1 MTDKRH
7 ERAII
12 QGKLFPAT
20 GTRKPL
26 PRPRLDSSSD
36 VLDGVFPV
44 VVVAAPAG
52 YGKSTLMARWHSRLL
67 ERDVACAW
75 LSLDEDDNDAARFL
89 RHLIATLQKANAH
102 IGKDVAEE
110 LIADFASGSRSV
122 LEAIAGDLAQIPHRI
137 VLFLDDLHLVEGP
150 EVRGILDWLINYAPR
165 TLQYV
170 IGTRRDPGLRLSG
183 LRVRCHLLELG
194 AEQLQFDAA
203 ETAQFYRNR
212 LGRDLPALDLQTL
225 LTKTEGWPAALE
237 LAALVLAG
245 SSEPNMFIQHFA
257 GTDTSVVDYLCD
269 MVLSQMDE
277 RTRDIVFRISMFDR
291 ICAPLAR
298 AISDADD
305 AAEVLLGLR
314 TRNLFLIP
322 LDRSWEWV
330 RFHHL
335 VGEFFRAT
343 YRRTAPAQAR
353 ECLVRGAQWL
363 HANAHVEEAVNY
375 MIRAQEWEQATHW
388 VADSVEELVFRRG
401 YHWMILRWMNA
412 LPEAYVDRY
421 PVIRIQ
427 YAFALSFYPQ
437 YQEYEAQIYRLQ
449 LLLKNLEAQAHHDTR
464 EIEELRCAV
473 EMQVAMSVALRD
485 DGMRGGDLA
494 AAWLARWPEAPLRRK
509 GVMGNVL
516 SFGHKTR
523 GHIDRGLDTVAQTR
537 RWLEQSEGYYA
548 SSWTAY
554 LEAVLHLKRGSYFD
568 AKLACTSGL
577 ELVERKLHG
586 HPGQAGMLRTL
597 FGGSYFDAKLAG
609 TSGLELVERK
619 LHGHPGQASML
630 HTLLAGICYEFDE
643 IEQALAHLD
652 LTSSSIS
659 EYAHADAV
667 IVAYLTQARIQHL
680 RHDESG
686 ALAMLREGQEFGEQ
700 RGWRRL
706 TLSLAAE
713 ECRSL
718 ARAGH
723 HEEARLVATRFDF
736 HELPAHSGAAPLN
749 SDKALRAASR
759 YLLKQSPRVVI
770 EALNAAIDVNQK
782 RGLAHRT
789 VELLILRALAEKED
803 GHWASAL
810 ADLRRA
816 LTIAAPRSYVRVFL
830 DEGREL
836 AALIDRLDMEQLR
849 GTEAAPLA
857 RRLQRA
863 LCTPDIQGSAPIGM
877 GEELTKRELSI
888 LKRLETGLSNKEI
901 AESIFVSEGTLKWHL
916 HNVYGKLNVKNRT
929 RAMARARELGIL

>member
-1 MTDKRH
+1 MTGKRH

-36 VLDGVFPV
+36 VLDGIFPV
-44 VVVAAPAG
+44 VVLAAPAG
-52 YGKSTLMARWHSRLL
+52 YGKSTLMARWHARLL
-67 ERDVACAW
+67 ERGVSCAW

-89 RHLIATLQKANAH
+89 RHLIAALQKASAH
-102 IGKDVAEE
+102 IGKDVAED

-122 LEAIAGDLAQIPHRI
+122 LEAIAGDLAQVQHRI
-137 VLFLDDLHLVEGP
+137 VLFLDDLQLVDGA

-165 TLQYV
+165 RLQYV
-170 IGTRRDPGLRLSG
+170 IGTRQDPGLRLSG
-183 LRVRCHLLELG
+183 LRVRSQLLELG

-203 ETAQFYRNR
+203 ETAEFYRSR
-212 LGRDLPALDLQTL
+212 LGRDLPARDLQSL

-237 LAALVLAG
+237 LAALVLSG
-245 SSEPNMFIQHFA
+245 SSEPKAFIQHFA

-277 RTRDIVFRISMFDR
+277 RTREIVFRISLFDR
-291 ICAPLAR
+291 ICAPLAQ
-298 AISDADD
+298 AVTDAND
-305 AAEVLLGLR
+305 AEEALLSLR
-314 TRNLFLIP
+314 TRNLFLVP

-343 YRRTAPAQAR
+343 YHRTAPAQAM
-353 ECLVRGAQWL
+353 ECLVRGARWL
-363 HANAHVEEAVNY
+363 HDNGHVEEAVNY
-375 MIRAQEWEQATHW
+375 MIRAQEWEQATQW

-401 YHWMILRWMNA
+401 YHQTILRWMNA
-412 LPEAYVDRY
+412 LPEAYVDCH

-427 YAFALSFYPQ
+427 YAFALSFYPR
-437 YQEYEAQIYRLQ
+437 YQEYEAQLYRLQ
-449 LLLKNLEAQAHHDTR
+449 QLLRKLEAQAHHDAR
-464 EIEELRCAV
+464 GIDELRCAV
-473 EMQVAMSVALRD
+473 EMQVAMSVGLRD
-485 DGMRGGDLA
+485 DGVRGGELA
-494 AAWLARWPEAPLRRK
+494 AAWLVRWPEASLRRR

-523 GHIDRGLDTVAQTR
+523 SHIDGGLEIIADTR

-548 SSWTAY
+548 LSWTAY
-554 LEAVLHLKRGSYFD
+554 LEGVLHLKRGSYFD
-568 AKLACTSGL
+568 SRLACTRGL
-577 ELVERKLHG
+577 DLVGQKLHG
-586 HPGQAGMLRTL
+586 HPGQSSL
-597 FGGSYFDAKLAG
+597 
-609 TSGLELVERK
+609 
-619 LHGHPGQASML
+619 LHA
-630 HTLLAGICYEFDE
+630 LLAGIAYEFDE
-643 IEQALAHLD
+643 IEQALAHLEVA
-652 LTSSSIS
+652 LSSVN
-659 EYAHADAV
+659 ECAHADAL
-667 IVAYLTQARIQHL
+667 IVGYLTQARIQHL

-686 ALAMLREGQEFGEQ
+686 ALAMLREGQELGEQ
-700 RGWRRL
+700 RGWRRV

-713 ECRSL
+713 ECLGL

-736 HELPAHSGAAPLN
+736 HGLPPRIDAAPLN

-759 YLLKQSPRVVI
+759 YLLKQSPRAVI
-770 EALNAAIDVNQK
+770 EALDVAIDNIQQ
-782 RGLAHRT
+782 RELAHRS
-789 VELLILRALAEKED
+789 VELLVLRALAKKED
-803 GHWASAL
+803 GDWASAL
-810 ADLRRA
+810 ADVRRA
-816 LTIAAPRSYVRVFL
+816 LTIAAPRNYVRVFL

-836 AALIDRLDMEQLR
+836 GALIDRLDMEQLR
-849 GTEAAPLA
+849 GSEAAPLA

-863 LCTPDIQGSAPIGM
+863 MYTPEVQGNAPIGM

-901 AESIFVSEGTLKWHL
+901 AEAIFVSEGTLKWHL
-916 HNVYGKLNVKNRT
+916 HNVYGKLNVKNRSG
-929 RAMARARELGIL
+929 AMARARAIGIL

>member
-1 MTDKRH
+1 LDAGDKLKRVASKRH

-12 QGKLFPAT
+12 EGKLFPAT

-52 YGKSTLMARWHSRLL
+52 YGKSTLMARWHARLL
-67 ERDVACAW
+67 ERGVSCAW
-75 LSLDEDDNDAARFL
+75 LSLDADDNDSARFL
-89 RHLIATLQKANAH
+89 RHLIAALQKASAH
-102 IGKDVAEE
+102 IGKDVAED
-110 LIADFASGSRSV
+110 LIADFASGSRAV
-122 LEAIAGDLAQIPHRI
+122 LEAIAGDLARVEHRI
-137 VLFLDDLHLVEGP
+137 VLFLDDLQLVEGP

-165 TLQYV
+165 CLQYV
-170 IGTRRDPGLRLSG
+170 IGTRQDPGLRLSG
-183 LRVRCHLLELG
+183 LRVRSQLLELG
-194 AEQLQFDAA
+194 AEQLQFDAK
-203 ETAQFYRNR
+203 ETAQFYRSR
-212 LGRDLPALDLQTL
+212 LGRDLPAPDLQTL

-245 SSEPNMFIQHFA
+245 SSEPKTFIQHFA

-277 RTRDIVFRISMFDR
+277 RTRDFVYRISMFDR

-298 AISDADD
+298 AVTDADD
-305 AAEVLLGLR
+305 AEEALLGLR

-335 VGEFFRAT
+335 VGEFFRET
-343 YRRTAPAQAR
+343 YRRAAPAQAV
-353 ECLVRGAQWL
+353 ECLVRGARWL
-363 HANAHVEEAVNY
+363 HANGHIEETVNY
-375 MIRAQEWEQATHW
+375 LIRAGEWEQATHW

-401 YHWMILRWMNA
+401 YHQTILRWMNA
-412 LPEAYVDRY
+412 LPEACVDRY

-427 YAFALSFYPQ
+427 YAFALSFYHR
-437 YQEYEAQIYRLQ
+437 YQECEAQIYRLQ
-449 LLLKNLEAQAHHDTR
+449 QLLQSLEAQPHHDAGR
-464 EIEELRCAV
+464 IEELRCAV
-473 EMQVAMSVALRD
+473 ELQVAMSRGLRD
-485 DGMRGGDLA
+485 DGMLGGELA
-494 AAWLARWPEAPLRRK
+494 AAWLARWPEASLTRK

-523 GHIDRGLDTVAQTR
+523 GQIDGGLKMIAETR

-548 SSWTAY
+548 LSWTAY
-554 LEAVLHLKRGSYFD
+554 LEAVLHLKRGSYFE
-568 AKLACTSGL
+568 ARLACTRGL
-577 ELVERKLHG
+577 ELVEQKLHG
-586 HPGQAGMLRTL
+586 HPGQAGL
-597 FGGSYFDAKLAG
+597 
-609 TSGLELVERK
+609 
-619 LHGHPGQASML
+619 LHA
-630 HTLLAGICYEFDE
+630 LLAGISYEFDE
-643 IEQALAHLD
+643 IEQALRHLE
-652 LTSSSIS
+652 LASSGVS

-686 ALAMLREGQEFGEQ
+686 ALAMLREGQELGER
-700 RGWRRL
+700 RGWRRV

-713 ECRSL
+713 ECRSR

-736 HELPAHSGAAPLN
+736 HELPPRSGAPPLS

-759 YLLKQSPRVVI
+759 YLRRQSPGAVI
-770 EALNAAIDVNQK
+770 EALDAAIENSRQRELD
-782 RGLAHRT
+782 HRS
-789 VELLILRALAEKED
+789 VELLVLRALAAKED
-803 GHWASAL
+803 GDWAGAL
-810 ADLRRA
+810 ADLRSA
-816 LTIAAPRSYVRVFL
+816 LTIAARRNYVRVFL

-836 AALIDRLDMEQLR
+836 GALIDRLDIEQLR
-849 GTEAAPLA
+849 GSEAAPLA

-863 LCTPDIQGSAPIGM
+863 LCAPDVQGGAPIGM

-888 LKRLETGLSNKEI
+888 IKRLESGLSNKEI
-901 AESIFVSEGTLKWHL
+901 AEAIFVSEGTLKWHL
-916 HNVYGKLNVKNRT
+916 HNVYGKLNVKNRSGAMT
-929 RAMARARELGIL
+929 RARALGIL

>member
-1 MTDKRH
+1 MTGKRH

-12 QGKLFPAT
+12 ESKLFPAT

-26 PRPRLDSSSD
+26 PRPRLDSSCD
-36 VLDGVFPV
+36 VLDGIFPV

-52 YGKSTLMARWHSRLL
+52 YGKSTLMARWHARLL
-67 ERDVACAW
+67 KRGVPCAW

-89 RHLIATLQKANAH
+89 HHLIAALQKASAH
-102 IGKDVAEE
+102 IGKDVAED

-122 LEAIAGDLAQIPHRI
+122 LEAIAGDLAQVQHRI
-137 VLFLDDLHLVEGP
+137 VLFLDDLQLVEGS
-150 EVRGILDWLINYAPR
+150 EVRRILDWLINYAPR
-165 TLQYV
+165 PLQYV
-170 IGTRRDPGLRLSG
+170 IGTRQDPGLRLSG
-183 LRVRCHLLELG
+183 LRVRSQLLELG

-203 ETAQFYRNR
+203 EAAQFYRNR

-245 SSEPNMFIQHFA
+245 SSEPTAFIQHFA

-269 MVLSQMDE
+269 MVLLQMDE

-298 AISDADD
+298 AVTDAND
-305 AAEVLLGLR
+305 AEEALLGLR

-335 VGEFFRAT
+335 VGEFFRER

-363 HANAHVEEAVNY
+363 HANDHIEEAVNY

-401 YHWMILRWMNA
+401 YHQTILRWMNA
-412 LPEAYVDRY
+412 LPDTYVDRY

-427 YAFALSFYPQ
+427 YAFALSFYSR
-437 YQEYEAQIYRLQ
+437 YQDYEAQIYRLQ
-449 LLLKNLEAQAHHDTR
+449 QLLQNLEAQGHHDDGS
-464 EIEELRCAV
+464 IDELRCAV
-473 EMQVAMSVALRD
+473 EMQVAMSRALRD
-485 DGMRGGDLA
+485 DGMRGGELA
-494 AAWLARWPEAPLRRK
+494 AAWLARWPDASLWRK

-523 GHIDRGLDTVAQTR
+523 GHIDAGLEVIAETR
-537 RWLEQSEGYYA
+537 QWLEQSEGYYPLA
-548 SSWTAY
+548 WTSY
-554 LEAVLHLKRGSYFD
+554 VEAVLHLKRGSYFD
-568 AKLACTSGL
+568 ARLACTRGL
-577 ELVERKLHG
+577 EHVQRKLHG
-586 HPGQAGMLRTL
+586 HPGQTSLLR
-597 FGGSYFDAKLAG
+597 
-609 TSGLELVERK
+609 
-619 LHGHPGQASML
+619 
-630 HTLLAGICYEFDE
+630 TLLAGICYEFNE
-643 IEQALAHLD
+643 IEPALAHLE
-652 LTSSSIS
+652 LALRSVN
-659 EYAHADAV
+659 EYAPADAV

-686 ALAMLREGQEFGEQ
+686 ALAMLREGQELGEQ
-700 RGWRRL
+700 RGLRRV

-718 ARAGH
+718 ARAGR

-736 HELPAHSGAAPLN
+736 HELPSRSDAAPL
-749 SDKALRAASR
+749 SADKALRAASR
-759 YLLKQSPRVVI
+759 YLLKQSPRVVV
-770 EALNAAIDVNQK
+770 EALDAAIENSQQ
-782 RGLAHRT
+782 RGLAHRS
-789 VELLILRALAEKED
+789 VELLVLRAMAEKED
-803 GHWASAL
+803 GDWASAL
-810 ADLRRA
+810 ADVRRA
-816 LTIAAPRSYVRVFL
+816 LTIAAPRNYVRVFL

-836 AALIDRLDMEQLR
+836 GALIDRLDLEQLR
-849 GTEAAPLA
+849 GSEAAPLA

-863 LCTPDIQGSAPIGM
+863 MCTPDIQGGAPIGM

-901 AESIFVSEGTLKWHL
+901 AEAIFVSEGTLKWHL
-916 HNVYGKLNVKNRT
+916 HNVYGKLNVKNRPG
-929 RAMARARELGIL
+929 AMARARVLGIL

>member
-1 MTDKRH
+1 MTGKRH
-7 ERAII
+7 EPAII
-12 QGKLFPAT
+12 QSKLFPAT

-26 PRPRLDSSSD
+26 PRPRLDSFSD
-36 VLDGVFPV
+36 VLDGIFQV

-52 YGKSTLMARWHSRLL
+52 YGKSTLMARWHARLL
-67 ERDVACAW
+67 ERGVSCAW

-89 RHLIATLQKANAH
+89 RHLIAALQRASAH
-102 IGKDVAEE
+102 IGKDVAED
-110 LIADFASGSRSV
+110 LIAAFASDSRSV
-122 LEAIAGDLAQIPHRI
+122 LEAIAGDLAQVHHRI
-137 VLFLDDLHLVEGP
+137 VLFLDDLQLVEGP

-165 TLQYV
+165 PLQYV

-183 LRVRCHLLELG
+183 LRVRSQLLELG

-203 ETAQFYRNR
+203 EVAQFYRSR

-245 SSEPNMFIQHFA
+245 SSEPKAFIQHFA

-269 MVLSQMDE
+269 MVLSQLDE
-277 RTRDIVFRISMFDR
+277 ATRDIVFRISMFDR

-298 AISDADD
+298 AVTDASDAEQ
-305 AAEVLLGLR
+305 ALLGLR

-335 VGEFFRAT
+335 VGEFFRET

-363 HANAHVEEAVNY
+363 HANGHFEEAVNY
-375 MIRAQEWEQATHW
+375 MIRAQEWERATHW
-388 VADSVEELVFRRG
+388 VADSVEELVFRCG
-401 YHWMILRWMNA
+401 YHQTILRWMNA
-412 LPEAYVDRY
+412 LPEACVDSY

-427 YAFALSFYPQ
+427 YAFALSFYPR
-437 YQEYEAQIYRLQ
+437 YQEYEAQLYRLQ
-449 LLLKNLEAQAHHDTR
+449 LLLKNLEAHANHDAGR
-464 EIEELRCAV
+464 IDELRCAV

-485 DGMRGGDLA
+485 DGMRGGELA
-494 AAWLARWPEAPLRRK
+494 SAWLARWPEASLRRK

-523 GHIDRGLDTVAQTR
+523 GHIDAGLEMSAETR
-537 RWLEQSEGYYA
+537 QWLEQSEGYYA
-548 SSWTAY
+548 LSWTAY
-554 LEAVLHLKRGSYFD
+554 IEAVLHLKRGNYFD
-568 AKLACTSGL
+568 SRLACTRGL
-577 ELVERKLHG
+577 ELVQRKLHG
-586 HPGQAGMLRTL
+586 HPGQTNL
-597 FGGSYFDAKLAG
+597 
-609 TSGLELVERK
+609 
-619 LHGHPGQASML
+619 LHS
-630 HTLLAGICYEFDE
+630 LLAGISYEFDE
-643 IEQALAHLD
+643 IEQALAHLE
-652 LTSSSIS
+652 LASSSVN
-659 EYAHADAV
+659 EYAHADAA

-686 ALAMLREGQEFGEQ
+686 ALAMLKEGQELGEQ
-700 RGWRRL
+700 RGWRRVI
-706 TLSLAAE
+706 LSLAAE

-718 ARAGH
+718 ARTGH

-736 HELPAHSGAAPLN
+736 HELPARSGAPPLS

-759 YLLKQSPRVVI
+759 YLLKQTPRTVI
-770 EALNAAIDVNQK
+770 EALDGAIENSQQ
-782 RGLAHRT
+782 RELSHRS
-789 VELLILRALAEKED
+789 VELLVLRALAKKED
-803 GHWASAL
+803 GDWASAL

-816 LTIAAPRSYVRVFL
+816 LTIAAPRNYVRVFL

-836 AALIDRLDMEQLR
+836 GALIDRLDMEQLR
-849 GTEAAPLA
+849 GSEAAPLA

-863 LCTPDIQGSAPIGM
+863 MHTPDVQGGAPIGK
-877 GEELTKRELSI
+877 GEDLTKRELSI

-901 AESIFVSEGTLKWHL
+901 AEAIFVSEGTLKWHL

-929 RAMARARELGIL
+929 RATARARALGIL

>member
-1 MTDKRH
+1 MTDIRN

-36 VLDGVFPV
+36 VLDGIFPV
-44 VVVAAPAG
+44 VVVSAPAG
-52 YGKSTLMARWHSRLL
+52 YGKSTVMAQWHARLR
-67 ERDVACAW
+67 ERGVACAW

-89 RHLIATLQKANAH
+89 RHLIAALQIASAH
-102 IGKDVAEE
+102 IGKDVAED
-110 LIADFASGSRSV
+110 LNADFASGSRSM
-122 LEAIAGDLAQIPHRI
+122 LEAIAGDLAQVQHRI
-137 VLFLDDLHLVEGP
+137 VLFLDDLQLVEAP
-150 EVRGILDWLINYAPR
+150 EVREILNWLINYAPR
-165 TLQYV
+165 HLQYV

-183 LRVRCHLLELG
+183 LRVRYQLLDLG

-203 ETAQFYRNR
+203 EAAQFYRNR
-212 LGRDLPALDLQTL
+212 LGRDLPAPDVQAL

-245 SSEPNMFIQHFA
+245 SSEPNVFIRHFA

-291 ICAPLAR
+291 VCAPLAR
-298 AISDADD
+298 AVTDAHD
-305 AAEVLLGLR
+305 AEEALLSLR

-343 YRRTAPAQAR
+343 YRRTAPEQAR
-353 ECLVRGAQWL
+353 QCLVRGAQWL
-363 HANAHVEEAVNY
+363 HANGHVEEAVNC
-375 MIRAQEWEQATHW
+375 MTRAEEWERATHW

-401 YHWMILRWMNA
+401 YHQTILRWMHA
-412 LPEAYVDRY
+412 LPEEYVDRY

-427 YAFALSFYPQ
+427 YAFALSFYPLD
-437 YQEYEAQIYRLQ
+437 QEYAAQIYRLQ
-449 LLLKNLEAQAHHDTR
+449 RLLQNLEAQAHHDPRT
-464 EIEELRCAV
+464 IDELRCAV
-473 EMQVAMSVALRD
+473 EMQVAMSAGLRD
-485 DGMRGGDLA
+485 EGTRGGELA
-494 AAWLARWPEAPLRRK
+494 AAWLARWPEASLRRK

-523 GHIDRGLDTVAQTR
+523 GRIDEGLEMIAETR
-537 RWLEQSEGYYA
+537 QWLEQSEGYYA
-548 SSWTAY
+548 LSWTAY
-554 LEAVLHLKRGSYFD
+554 LEAVLQLKRGNYFD
-568 AKLACTSGL
+568 SRLACTRGI

-586 HPGQAGMLRTL
+586 HPGQISL
-597 FGGSYFDAKLAG
+597 
-609 TSGLELVERK
+609 
-619 LHGHPGQASML
+619 L

-643 IEQALAHLD
+643 IDQALAHLE
-652 LTSSSIS
+652 LASSSVH

-667 IVAYLTQARIQHL
+667 IVAYLTQSRIQHL

-686 ALAMLREGQEFGEQ
+686 ALAMLREGQELGEQ
-700 RGWRRL
+700 RGWRRV

-723 HEEARLVATRFDF
+723 REEAMLVATRFGFQD
-736 HELPAHSGAAPLN
+736 LPSSKGAPSLI
-749 SDKALRAASR
+749 SDKSLRAASR
-759 YLLKQSPRVVI
+759 YLLRQSPRAVI
-770 EALNAAIDVNQK
+770 EVLDTAIENSQQ
-782 RGLAHRT
+782 RELAHRS
-789 VELLILRALAEKED
+789 VELLVLRALAKKEEED
-803 GHWASAL
+803 WAGASA
-810 ADLRRA
+810 DVRRA
-816 LTIAAPRSYVRVFL
+816 LTIAAPRKYVRVFL

-836 AALIDRLDMEQLR
+836 GALIDRLDLEQLR
-849 GTEAAPLA
+849 GSEAAPLA

-863 LCTPDIQGSAPIGM
+863 MRTSDVQGDEPNGM
-877 GEELTKRELSI
+877 GEDLTKRELSI
-888 LKRLETGLSNKEI
+888 LKRLDTGLSNKEI
-901 AESIFVSEGTLKWHL
+901 AEAIFVSEGTLKWHL
-916 HNVYGKLNVKNRT
+916 HNVYGKLNVKNRSG
-929 RAMARARELGIL
+929 AMIRARALGLL

>member
-7 ERAII
+7 QRAII
-12 QGKLFPAT
+12 EGKLFPAT

-36 VLDGVFPV
+36 VLDGIFPV

-52 YGKSTLMARWHSRLL
+52 YGKSTLMARWHARLL
-67 ERDVACAW
+67 ERRVSCAW
-75 LSLDEDDNDAARFL
+75 LSLDEDDHDAARFL
-89 RHLIATLQKANAH
+89 RHLIAALQKASPH
-102 IGKDVAEE
+102 VGKDVAED
-110 LIADFASGSRSV
+110 LIADFASGSKSV
-122 LEAIAGDLAQIPHRI
+122 LEAVAGDLAQVQHRT
-137 VLFLDDLHLVEGP
+137 VLFLDDLQLVKGP

-165 TLQYV
+165 CLQYV
-170 IGTRRDPGLRLSG
+170 IGTRQDPGLRLSG
-183 LRVRCHLLELG
+183 LRVRSQLLELG

-203 ETAQFYRNR
+203 EAARFYRSR
-212 LGRDLPALDLQTL
+212 LGRDLSALDLQTL
-225 LTKTEGWPAALE
+225 LAKTEGWPAALE
-237 LAALVLAG
+237 LAALVLAE
-245 SSEPNMFIQHFA
+245 SSEPTAFIQQFA

-269 MVLSQMDE
+269 MVLLQMDE
-277 RTRDIVFRISMFDR
+277 RTRDIVLRISMFDR
-291 ICAPLAR
+291 ICAPLAQ
-298 AISDADD
+298 AVTDAND
-305 AAEVLLGLR
+305 AGAALSGLR

-375 MIRAQEWEQATHW
+375 MIRAQEWEQVTHW

-401 YHWMILRWMNA
+401 YHQTILRWMNA
-412 LPEAYVDRY
+412 LPEACVDRY

-427 YAFALSFYPQ
+427 YAFALSFYHRH
-437 YQEYEAQIYRLQ
+437 QEYEAQIYRLQ
-449 LLLKNLEAQAHHDTR
+449 LLLENLEAQAHHDAR
-464 EIEELRCAV
+464 GIDELRCAV

-485 DGMRGGDLA
+485 DGMRGGELA
-494 AAWLARWPEAPLRRK
+494 AAWLARWPEASLRRK

-523 GHIDRGLDTVAQTR
+523 GHIDEGLETIAQTR
-537 RWLEQSEGYYA
+537 QWLEQSEGYYA
-548 SSWTAY
+548 LSWTAY
-554 LEAVLHLKRGSYFD
+554 LEGVLQCKRGSYFD
-568 AKLACTSGL
+568 SRLACTRGL

-586 HPGQAGMLRTL
+586 HPAQTSLLR
-597 FGGSYFDAKLAG
+597 A
-609 TSGLELVERK
+609 
-619 LHGHPGQASML
+619 
-630 HTLLAGICYEFDE
+630 LLAGISYEFDE
-643 IEQALAHLD
+643 IDQALAHLE
-652 LTSSSIS
+652 LAQSSVD
-659 EYAHADAV
+659 ECPHADAV
-667 IVAYLTQARIQHL
+667 IVAYSTQARIQRL

-686 ALAMLREGQEFGEQ
+686 ALAMLRDGQKLGEQ
-700 RGWRRL
+700 RGWRRV

-713 ECRSL
+713 ECRIL

-736 HELPAHSGAAPLN
+736 HELPPRSGAAALN

-759 YLLKQSPRVVI
+759 YLLKQSPRVVV
-770 EALNAAIDVNQK
+770 EALDAAIDNSQQ
-782 RGLAHRT
+782 RELAHRS
-789 VELLILRALAEKED
+789 VELLVLRALAKKAEED
-803 GHWASAL
+803 WAGAV
-810 ADLRRA
+810 ADVLRA
-816 LTIAAPRSYVRVFL
+816 LTIAAPRNYVRVFL
-830 DEGREL
+830 DEAREL
-836 AALIDRLDMEQLR
+836 GVLIERLDMEQLR
-849 GTEAAPLA
+849 GSEAAPLA
-857 RRLQRA
+857 RRLLRA
-863 LCTPDIQGSAPIGM
+863 MCAPDTQGGAPIGM

-901 AESIFVSEGTLKWHL
+901 AEAIFVSEGTLKWHL

-929 RAMARARELGIL
+929 GAMTRARALGIL

>member
-26 PRPRLDSSSD
+26 PRPRLDSSGG
-36 VLDGVFPV
+36 VLDGTFPV

-52 YGKSTLMARWHSRLL
+52 YGKSTLLAQWHARLL
-67 ERDVACAW
+67 ERGVSCAW

-89 RHLIATLQKANAH
+89 RHLIAALQKASAH
-102 IGKDVAEE
+102 IGTEVAED
-110 LIADFASGSRSV
+110 LIADFAGGSRSV
-122 LEAIAGDLAQIPHRI
+122 LELIAGDLAQVQHRI
-137 VLFLDDLHLVEGP
+137 VLFLDDLQLVEGP

-165 TLQYV
+165 HLQYV
-170 IGTRRDPGLRLSG
+170 IGTRRDPGLRLSS
-183 LRVRCHLLELG
+183 LRVRRQLFELG

-203 ETAQFYRNR
+203 EAAQFYKSR
-212 LGRDLPALDLQTL
+212 LGRDLPAPDLKTL
-225 LTKTEGWPAALE
+225 LIKTEGWPAALE

-245 SSEPNMFIQHFA
+245 SSEPKAFIQHFA

-291 ICAPLAR
+291 ACAPLAR
-298 AISDADD
+298 AVTDAND
-305 AAEVLLGLR
+305 AEEALLGLR

-322 LDRSWEWV
+322 LDRSWVWV

-335 VGEFFRAT
+335 VGEFFRET
-343 YRRTAPAQAR
+343 YRRTAPEQAR
-353 ECLVRGAQWL
+353 ECLLRGAQWL

-375 MIRAQEWEQATHW
+375 MIRAQEWERATRW
-388 VADSVEELVFRRG
+388 VAESVEELVFRRG
-401 YHWMILRWMNA
+401 YHQTILRWMNA
-412 LPEAYVDRY
+412 LPEDIVDRY

-427 YAFALSFYPQ
+427 YAFALSFYPR

-449 LLLKNLEAQAHHDTR
+449 QLLENLEAQAHHDPR
-464 EIEELRCAV
+464 GIEELRCAV
-473 EMQVAMSVALRD
+473 EMQVAMSAGLRD
-485 DGMRGGDLA
+485 DGMRGGELA
-494 AAWLARWPEAPLRRK
+494 AAWLARWPEASLTRR

-523 GHIDRGLDTVAQTR
+523 GHIDAGLKVIAETR
-537 RWLEQSEGYYA
+537 QWLEQSEGYYA
-548 SSWTAY
+548 LSWTAY

-568 AKLACTSGL
+568 SRLACTRGL
-577 ELVERKLHG
+577 ELAERKLHG
-586 HPGQAGMLRTL
+586 HPGQ
-597 FGGSYFDAKLAG
+597 
-609 TSGLELVERK
+609 TSL
-619 LHGHPGQASML
+619 L

-643 IEQALAHLD
+643 IEQALAHLE
-652 LTSSSIS
+652 LAQSSVN

-667 IVAYLTQARIQHL
+667 IVAYLTQARIQRL

-686 ALAMLREGQEFGEQ
+686 AVAMLREGQDLGEQ
-700 RGWRRL
+700 RGWRRV

-723 HEEARLVATRFDF
+723 HEEARLVATRFGF
-736 HELPAHSGAAPLN
+736 HDLPARRGVPPLN
-749 SDKALRAASR
+749 FDKALRAASR

-770 EALNAAIDVNQK
+770 EALDVAIEHSEQ
-782 RGLAHRT
+782 RELAHRS
-789 VELLILRALAEKED
+789 VELLLLRALAEKED
-803 GHWASAL
+803 GDWASSL
-810 ADLRRA
+810 ADVRRA
-816 LTIAAPRSYVRVFL
+816 LTIAAPRNYVRVFL
-830 DEGREL
+830 DEGPEL
-836 AALIDRLDMEQLR
+836 GTLIDRLDMEQLR
-849 GTEAAPLA
+849 GSEAAPLA
-857 RRLQRA
+857 RRLQRSMH
-863 LCTPDIQGSAPIGM
+863 TPDVQGSATIGM

-888 LKRLETGLSNKEI
+888 LKRLESDLSNKEI
-901 AESIFVSEGTLKWHL
+901 AEAIFVSEGTLKWHL

-929 RAMARARELGIL
+929 GAMARARALGIL

>member
-1 MTDKRH
+1 
-7 ERAII
+7 
-12 QGKLFPAT
+12 
-20 GTRKPL
+20 
-26 PRPRLDSSSD
+26 
-36 VLDGVFPV
+36 
-44 VVVAAPAG
+44 
-52 YGKSTLMARWHSRLL
+52 
-67 ERDVACAW
+67 
-75 LSLDEDDNDAARFL
+75 
-89 RHLIATLQKANAH
+89 
-102 IGKDVAEE
+102 
-110 LIADFASGSRSV
+110 
-122 LEAIAGDLAQIPHRI
+122 
-137 VLFLDDLHLVEGP
+137 
-150 EVRGILDWLINYAPR
+150 
-165 TLQYV
+165 
-170 IGTRRDPGLRLSG
+170 
-183 LRVRCHLLELG
+183 
-194 AEQLQFDAA
+194 
-203 ETAQFYRNR
+203 
-212 LGRDLPALDLQTL
+212 
-225 LTKTEGWPAALE
+225 
-237 LAALVLAG
+237 
-245 SSEPNMFIQHFA
+245 
-257 GTDTSVVDYLCD
+257 
-269 MVLSQMDE
+269 
-277 RTRDIVFRISMFDR
+277 
-291 ICAPLAR
+291 
-298 AISDADD
+298 
-305 AAEVLLGLR
+305 
-314 TRNLFLIP
+314 
-322 LDRSWEWV
+322 
-330 RFHHL
+330 
-335 VGEFFRAT
+335 
-343 YRRTAPAQAR
+343 
-353 ECLVRGAQWL
+353 
-363 HANAHVEEAVNY
+363 
-375 MIRAQEWEQATHW
+375 
-388 VADSVEELVFRRG
+388 
-401 YHWMILRWMNA
+401 MNA
-412 LPEAYVDRY
+412 LPEDCVDRY

-427 YAFALSFYPQ
+427 YAFALSFDSRH
-437 YQEYEAQIYRLQ
+437 QEYEAQIYRLQ
-449 LLLKNLEAQAHHDTR
+449 QLLRNLEAQAHHDAR
-464 EIEELRCAV
+464 EVDELRCAV
-473 EMQVAMSVALRD
+473 EMQVAMSVGLRD
-485 DGMRGGDLA
+485 DGMRGGELA

-523 GHIDRGLDTVAQTR
+523 GHIDRGLETVAQTR
-537 RWLEQSEGYYA
+537 RWVEQSEGYYA

-597 FGGSYFDAKLAG
+597 FGGSYFDAKLAC

-619 LHGHPGQASML
+619 LYGHPGPASML
-630 HTLLAGICYEFDE
+630 HHPLAGICYEFDE

-736 HELPAHSGAAPLN
+736 HELPARSGAAPLN

-816 LTIAAPRSYVRVFL
+816 LTIAAPSRYVVVSL
-830 DEGREL
+830 DEGRRVP
-836 AALIDRLDMEQLR
+836 ALTDRLDIERPR
-849 GTEAAPLA
+849 GTEVERLP
-857 RRLQRA
+857 RRLQRP
-863 LCTPDIQGSAPIGM
+863 LCTPDFQGTAP
-877 GEELTKRELSI
+877 
-888 LKRLETGLSNKEI
+888 
-901 AESIFVSEGTLKWHL
+901 
-916 HNVYGKLNVKNRT
+916 
-929 RAMARARELGIL
+929 LG

>member
-67 ERDVACAW
+67 ERGVSCAW

-89 RHLIATLQKANAH
+89 RHLVATLQKANAH
-102 IGKDVAEE
+102 IGKDVAED

-122 LEAIAGDLAQIPHRI
+122 LEAVAGDLAQVQHRI
-137 VLFLDDLHLVEGP
+137 VLFLDDLQLVEGP
-150 EVRGILDWLINYAPR
+150 EVRGILDWLINYAPQI
-165 TLQYV
+165 LQYV
-170 IGTRRDPGLRLSG
+170 IGTRQEPGLRLSG
-183 LRVRCHLLELG
+183 LRVRCQLLELG
-194 AEQLQFDAA
+194 AEQLQFDAVEA
-203 ETAQFYRNR
+203 AQFYRSR
-212 LGRDLPALDLQTL
+212 LERDLPALELQTL

-245 SSEPNMFIQHFA
+245 SSEPKAFIQSFA

-291 ICAPLAR
+291 VCAPLAQ
-298 AISDADD
+298 AVTDAND
-305 AAEVLLGLR
+305 AEEALLGLR

-343 YRRTAPAQAR
+343 YRRTAPARAR

-363 HANAHVEEAVNY
+363 HANGHIEEAVNY
-375 MIRAQEWEQATHW
+375 MIRAQEWERATHW
-388 VADSVEELVFRRG
+388 VADTVEELVFRRG
-401 YHWMILRWMNA
+401 YHQTILRWMNA
-412 LPEAYVDRY
+412 LPEACVDRY

-427 YAFALSFYPQ
+427 YAFALSFYPR

-449 LLLKNLEAQAHHDTR
+449 QLLQNLEAQAHHDAR
-464 EIEELRCAV
+464 GVDELRCAV
-473 EMQVAMSVALRD
+473 EMLVAMSAGLRD
-485 DGMRGGDLA
+485 EGMRGGELA
-494 AAWLARWPEAPLRRK
+494 AAWLARWPEASLRRK

-523 GHIDRGLDTVAQTR
+523 GHIDAGLEMIAETR
-537 RWLEQSEGYYA
+537 QWLAQSEGYYA
-548 SSWTAY
+548 LSWTAY
-554 LEAVLHLKRGSYFD
+554 LEAVLLLKRGSYFD
-568 AKLACTSGL
+568 SKLACTRGV
-577 ELVERKLHG
+577 ELVDRKLHG
-586 HPGQAGMLRTL
+586 HPGQSSL
-597 FGGSYFDAKLAG
+597 
-609 TSGLELVERK
+609 
-619 LHGHPGQASML
+619 L
-630 HTLLAGICYEFDE
+630 HTLLAGIHYEFDE
-643 IEQALAHLD
+643 IEQALEHLERAQ
-652 LTSSSIS
+652 SSVN

-686 ALAMLREGQEFGEQ
+686 ALAMLREGQDLGER
-700 RGWRRL
+700 RGWRRV

-736 HELPAHSGAAPLN
+736 HELPARSGAAPLN

-759 YLLKQSPRVVI
+759 YLLKQSPRVVV
-770 EALNAAIDVNQK
+770 EALDAAIENSQ
-782 RGLAHRT
+782 RRELPHRS
-789 VELLILRALAEKED
+789 VELLILRALAEKEHGD
-803 GHWASAL
+803 WTRAL

-816 LTIAAPRSYVRVFL
+816 LTIAAPRNYVRVFL

-836 AALIDRLDMEQLR
+836 ATLIDRFDMEQLR

-929 RAMARARELGIL
+929 RAMARARALGIL

>member
-1 MTDKRH
+1 MNSRRH
-7 ERAII
+7 VHPII

-36 VLDGVFPV
+36 VLDGIFPV

-52 YGKSTLMARWHSRLL
+52 YGKSTLMARWHARLL
-67 ERDVACAW
+67 QRGVSCAW

-89 RHLIATLQKANAH
+89 CHLIAALQKASAH
-102 IGKDVAEE
+102 IGKDVAED
-110 LIADFASGSRSV
+110 LAADFASGSRSV
-122 LEAIAGDLAQIPHRI
+122 LEAIAGDLAQVQHRI
-137 VLFLDDLHLVEGP
+137 VLFLDDLQLVEGP
-150 EVRGILDWLINYAPR
+150 EVRAILDWLINYAPR
-165 TLQYV
+165 LLQYV
-170 IGTRRDPGLRLSG
+170 IGTRGDPGLRLSS
-183 LRVRCHLLELG
+183 LRVRSQLLELG

-203 ETAQFYRNR
+203 EAAQFYRSR

-245 SSEPNMFIQHFA
+245 SSEPKAFIQHFA

-298 AISDADD
+298 AITDANDTEE
-305 AAEVLLGLR
+305 ALLGLR

-335 VGEFFRAT
+335 VGEFFRET

-353 ECLVRGAQWL
+353 ECLVRGARWL
-363 HANAHVEEAVNY
+363 HANGHIEEAVNC
-375 MIRAQEWEQATHW
+375 MIRAQEWERATHW
-388 VADSVEELVFRRG
+388 VADSVEELVFRCG
-401 YHWMILRWMNA
+401 YHQTILRWMNA
-412 LPEAYVDRY
+412 LPEACVDRY

-427 YAFALSFYPQ
+427 YAFALSFYPR

-449 LLLKNLEAQAHHDTR
+449 QLLQNLEAQAHHDAR
-464 EIEELRCAV
+464 GIAELRCAV
-473 EMQVAMSVALRD
+473 ELQVAMSSALRD
-485 DGMRGGDLA
+485 DGMQGGELA
-494 AAWLARWPEAPLRRK
+494 GAWLARWPDASLRRK

-516 SFGHKTR
+516 AFGHKTR
-523 GHIDRGLDTVAQTR
+523 GRISRGLEVINETR
-537 RWLEQSEGYYA
+537 QWLEQSEGYYA
-548 SSWTAY
+548 RAWTAY
-554 LEAVLHLKRGSYFD
+554 VEAVLYLKRGSYSD
-568 AKLACTSGL
+568 ARLACTRGL
-577 ELVERKLHG
+577 DFIERRLHG
-586 HPGQAGMLRTL
+586 HPGQ
-597 FGGSYFDAKLAG
+597 
-609 TSGLELVERK
+609 TSL
-619 LHGHPGQASML
+619 LHA
-630 HTLLAGICYEFDE
+630 LLAGISYEFDE
-643 IEQALAHLD
+643 IEQALAHLE
-652 LTSSSIS
+652 LALSGVN
-659 EYAHADAV
+659 EYGPADAV
-667 IVAYLTQARIQHL
+667 IVAYLTQARIQRL

-686 ALAMLREGQEFGEQ
+686 ALAMLREGQELGEH
-700 RGWRRL
+700 RGLRRV

-718 ARAGH
+718 ARAGS

-736 HELPAHSGAAPLN
+736 HELPARSGAPPLN

-770 EALNAAIDVNQK
+770 EALDVAIENSQQ
-782 RGLAHRT
+782 RELAHRS
-789 VELLILRALAEKED
+789 VELLVLRALAEKED
-803 GHWASAL
+803 GDWAGAL

-816 LTIAAPRSYVRVFL
+816 LTIAAPRNYVRVFL

-836 AALIDRLDMEQLR
+836 GALIDRLDMEQLR
-849 GTEAAPLA
+849 GSEAAPLA

-863 LCTPDIQGSAPIGM
+863 MYTPEVQGAAPIGM
-877 GEELTKRELSI
+877 GEGLTKRELSI
-888 LKRLETGLSNKEI
+888 LKRLESDLSNKEI
-901 AESIFVSEGTLKWHL
+901 AEAIFVTEGTLKWHL
-916 HNVYGKLNVKNRT
+916 HNVYGKLNVKNRSGAMT
-929 RAMARARELGIL
+929 RARALGIL

>member
-12 QGKLFPAT
+12 EGKLFPAT

-26 PRPRLDSSSD
+26 LRPRLDSSSD
-36 VLDGVFPV
+36 VLDGIFPV

-52 YGKSTLMARWHSRLL
+52 YGKSTLMARWHARLL
-67 ERDVACAW
+67 ERGVCCAW
-75 LSLDEDDNDAARFL
+75 LSLDEDDHDAARFL
-89 RHLIATLQKANAH
+89 RHLIAALQKASPH
-102 IGKDVAEE
+102 VGKDVAED
-110 LIADFASGSRSV
+110 LIADFASGSKSV
-122 LEAIAGDLAQIPHRI
+122 LEAVAGDLAQVQHRI
-137 VLFLDDLHLVEGP
+137 VLFLDDLQLVEGP

-165 TLQYV
+165 CLQYV
-170 IGTRRDPGLRLSG
+170 IGTRQDPGLRLSG
-183 LRVRCHLLELG
+183 LRVRSQLLELG

-203 ETAQFYRNR
+203 EAARFYRSR
-212 LGRDLPALDLQTL
+212 LGRDLPAPDLQTL

-245 SSEPNMFIQHFA
+245 SSEPTAFIQHFA

-269 MVLSQMDE
+269 MVLLQMDE
-277 RTRDIVFRISMFDR
+277 RTRDIVLRISMFDR
-291 ICAPLAR
+291 ICAPLAQ
-298 AISDADD
+298 AVTDVNDAG
-305 AAEVLLGLR
+305 AALSGLR

-363 HANAHVEEAVNY
+363 HANAHVEEAVNN
-375 MIRAQEWEQATHW
+375 MIRAQEWEQVTRW

-401 YHWMILRWMNA
+401 YHQTILRWMNA
-412 LPEAYVDRY
+412 LPEACVDRY

-427 YAFALSFYPQ
+427 YAFALSFYHRH
-437 YQEYEAQIYRLQ
+437 QEYEAQIYRLQ
-449 LLLKNLEAQAHHDTR
+449 LLLENLEAQAHHDAR
-464 EIEELRCAV
+464 GIDELRCAV

-485 DGMRGGDLA
+485 DGMRGGELA
-494 AAWLARWPEAPLRRK
+494 AAWLARWPEASLRRK

-523 GHIDRGLDTVAQTR
+523 GHIDEGLETIAQTR
-537 RWLEQSEGYYA
+537 QWLEQGEGYYA
-548 SSWTAY
+548 LSWTAY
-554 LEAVLHLKRGSYFD
+554 LEGVLQFKRGSYFD
-568 AKLACTSGL
+568 SRLACTRGL

-586 HPGQAGMLRTL
+586 HPGQ
-597 FGGSYFDAKLAG
+597 
-609 TSGLELVERK
+609 TSL
-619 LHGHPGQASML
+619 LHA
-630 HTLLAGICYEFDE
+630 LLAGIAYEFDE
-643 IEQALAHLD
+643 IERALAHLE
-652 LTSSSIS
+652 LAQSSVD
-659 EYAHADAV
+659 EYPHADAV

-680 RHDESG
+680 RQDESG
-686 ALAMLREGQEFGEQ
+686 ALAMLKEGQALGEE
-700 RGWRRL
+700 RGWRRV

-713 ECRSL
+713 ECLIL

-736 HELPAHSGAAPLN
+736 HQLPPRGGAAPLN

-759 YLLKQSPRVVI
+759 YLLKQSPRIVV
-770 EALNAAIDVNQK
+770 EALDAAIDNSQQ
-782 RGLAHRT
+782 RELAHRS
-789 VELLILRALAEKED
+789 VELLVLRALAKKAEED
-803 GHWASAL
+803 WAGAL
-810 ADLRRA
+810 ADVLRA
-816 LTIAAPRSYVRVFL
+816 LTIAAPRNYVRVFL
-830 DEGREL
+830 DEAREL
-836 AALIDRLDMEQLR
+836 GVLIERLEMEQLR
-849 GTEAAPLA
+849 GSEAAPLA
-857 RRLQRA
+857 RRLLRA
-863 LCTPDIQGSAPIGM
+863 MCAPDVEGGAPIGM

-901 AESIFVSEGTLKWHL
+901 AEAIFVSEGTLKWHL

-929 RAMARARELGIL
+929 GAMTRARALGLL

>member
-52 YGKSTLMARWHSRLL
+52 YGKSTLMARWHARLL
-67 ERDVACAW
+67 ERGVSCTW
-75 LSLDEDDNDAARFL
+75 LSLDADDYDATRFL
-89 RHLIATLQKANAH
+89 RHLIAALQNASAH
-102 IGKDVAEE
+102 IGKDFAED
-110 LIADFASGSRSV
+110 LIADFAGASRSV
-122 LEAIAGDLAQIPHRI
+122 LETIAADLAQVQHRI
-137 VLFLDDLHLVEGP
+137 VLFLDDLQLVEGS
-150 EVRGILDWLINYAPR
+150 EVRGILNWLINYAPR

-170 IGTRRDPGLRLSG
+170 IGTRQDPGLRLSG
-183 LRVRCHLLELG
+183 LRVRCQLLELG
-194 AEQLQFDAA
+194 VEQLQFDAA
-203 ETAQFYRNR
+203 EVAQFYRSR

-245 SSEPNMFIQHFA
+245 SGEPKAFIQNFA

-305 AAEVLLGLR
+305 ATEVLLGLR

-343 YRRTAPAQAR
+343 YRRKAPAQAR

-427 YAFALSFYPQ
+427 YAFALSFYPR

-449 LLLKNLEAQAHHDTR
+449 KLLQNLEAQAHHDAR
-464 EIEELRCAV
+464 EIDELRCAV

-523 GHIDRGLDTVAQTR
+523 GHIDRGLETVAQTR

-586 HPGQAGMLRTL
+586 HPGQA
-597 FGGSYFDAKLAG
+597 
-609 TSGLELVERK
+609 
-619 LHGHPGQASML
+619 SML

-667 IVAYLTQARIQHL
+667 IIAYLTQARIQHL

-686 ALAMLREGQEFGEQ
+686 ALTMLREGQEFGEQ

-736 HELPAHSGAAPLN
+736 HELPARRGAAPLN

-770 EALNAAIDVNQK
+770 EALDAAIEVSQE
-782 RGLAHRT
+782 RALAHRSE
-789 VELLILRALAEKED
+789 ELLVLRALAKKED
-803 GHWASAL
+803 GDWANAL
-810 ADLRRA
+810 SDLRRA
-816 LTIAAPRSYVRVFL
+816 LTIAAPRNYVRVFL

-836 AALIDRLDMEQLR
+836 GALIDRLDMEQLR
-849 GTEAAPLA
+849 GSEAAPLA
-857 RRLQRA
+857 RRLQRTMY
-863 LCTPDIQGSAPIGM
+863 TPEIQGGAPIGV

-888 LKRLETGLSNKEI
+888 IKRLESGLSNKEI
-901 AESIFVSEGTLKWHL
+901 AEAIFVSEGTLKWHL

-929 RAMARARELGIL
+929 GAMSRARALGIL

>member
-1 MTDKRH
+1 MTGKQH
-7 ERAII
+7 EREII
-12 QGKLFPAT
+12 QSKLFPAT

-52 YGKSTLMARWHSRLL
+52 YGKSTLMARWHARLL
-67 ERDVACAW
+67 EREVSCAW
-75 LSLDEDDNDAARFL
+75 LSLDKDDNDATRFL
-89 RHLIATLQKANAH
+89 RHLIAALQKASAH
-102 IGKDVAEE
+102 IGKDFAED

-122 LEAIAGDLAQIPHRI
+122 LESIAADLAQVQHRI
-137 VLFLDDLHLVEGP
+137 VLFLDDLQLVEGS
-150 EVRGILDWLINYAPR
+150 EVRGILNWLINYAPR
-165 TLQYV
+165 ALQYV
-170 IGTRRDPGLRLSG
+170 IGTRQDPGLRLSG
-183 LRVRCHLLELG
+183 LRVRCQLLELG

-203 ETAQFYRNR
+203 EAARFFRSR
-212 LGRDLPALDLQTL
+212 LGRDLPAQDLQTL
-225 LTKTEGWPAALE
+225 LAKTEGWPAALE

-245 SSEPNMFIQHFA
+245 SGEPEAFIRHFA

-277 RTRDIVFRISMFDR
+277 RTRDLVFRISMFDR

-298 AISDADD
+298 AVTGLNDAEE
-305 AAEVLLGLR
+305 ALLGLR

-335 VGEFFRAT
+335 VGEFFRET
-343 YRRTAPAQAR
+343 YQRIAPAQAR
-353 ECLVRGAQWL
+353 ECLVRGARWL
-363 HANAHVEEAVNY
+363 HANAQVEEAVNY

-401 YHWMILRWMNA
+401 YHQTILRWMNA
-412 LPEAYVDRY
+412 LPETWVDRY
-421 PVIRIQ
+421 PIIRIQ
-427 YAFALSFYPQ
+427 YAFALSFYPRH
-437 YQEYEAQIYRLQ
+437 QEYEAQIYRLQ
-449 LLLKNLEAQAHHDTR
+449 QLLQDLEAQGHHDARGT
-464 EIEELRCAV
+464 EELRCAV
-473 EMQVAMSVALRD
+473 EMQVALSVGLRD
-485 DGMRGGDLA
+485 EGMRGGELA

-523 GHIDRGLDTVAQTR
+523 GHIDGGLETIAETR

-548 SSWTAY
+548 LSWTAY

-568 AKLACTSGL
+568 SRLACTRGL
-577 ELVERKLHG
+577 ELAERKLHG
-586 HPGQAGMLRTL
+586 HPGQT
-597 FGGSYFDAKLAG
+597 
-609 TSGLELVERK
+609 
-619 LHGHPGQASML
+619 SML
-630 HTLLAGICYEFDE
+630 HTLLAGISYEFDE
-643 IEQALAHLD
+643 IEQALAHLE
-652 LTSSSIS
+652 LAQSSVK

-680 RHDESG
+680 RQDEGG
-686 ALAMLREGQEFGEQ
+686 ALAMLREGQELGEQ
-700 RGWRRL
+700 RGWRRV

-718 ARAGH
+718 ARAGQ

-736 HELPAHSGAAPLN
+736 HELPTRSGAPPLS

-759 YLLKQSPRVVI
+759 YLLKQSPRAVI
-770 EALNAAIDVNQK
+770 EALDAAIENSRQ
-782 RGLAHRT
+782 RELAHRS
-789 VELLILRALAEKED
+789 VELLVLRALAKKED
-803 GHWASAL
+803 EDWASAL
-810 ADLRRA
+810 ADVRRA
-816 LTIAAPRSYVRVFL
+816 LTIAAPRNYVRVFL

-836 AALIDRLDMEQLR
+836 GALIDRLDMEQLR
-849 GTEAAPLA
+849 GSEAAPLA
-857 RRLQRA
+857 RRLQRETH
-863 LCTPDIQGSAPIGM
+863 TPHVQNGAPIGM

-888 LKRLETGLSNKEI
+888 LKRLETGLSNKEL
-901 AESIFVSEGTLKWHL
+901 AEAIFVSEGTLKWHL
-916 HNVYGKLNVKNRT
+916 HNVYGKLNVKNRSG
-929 RAMARARELGIL
+929 AMARARALGIL